1 MFKYNQITQ
10 LISELLY
17 KHDCVI
23 VPNLGGFVAQH
34 YASHFSSGS
43 SLLLPPTKQILFN
56 KNLKHND
63 GLLVSAYADKFLV
76 DYNDAVAQLEDYKA
90 YIVSLLEVKKRFE
103 LAQLGLLYIDSDLE
117 MRFEAKVDVNFLI
130 DSFGFEPV
138 IANEVEQISEPRI
151 LKTSFEDRQ
160 AVSLPIQSKKYNV
173 KKMALLAIGIPLTM
187 VLLVFAANSKPLQ
200 PIVQSSLN
208 PFHTVEKTYVP
219 NQTFNTPSFYLDKI
233 EVEPLISDSN
243 GNANFRLSEDG
254 QVLVA
259 KIDKVEVVTNSVTLA
274 ESNSSIQIDA
284 MYQVVVG
291 CFGVKENAERL
302 INELHDKQIMAA
314 ISGINSN
321 GLYVVS
327 CGGFSEKSNAN
338 QLVSSLKNE
347 FPNAGVMT
355 K

>member
-63 GLLVSAYADKFLV
+63 GLLVSAYADKFLL
-76 DYNDAVAQLEDYKA
+76 DYNDAVSQIEDYKA
-90 YIVSLLEVKKRFE
+90 YVVSLLEVKKRFE

-130 DSFGFEPV
+130 DSFGFEAV

-151 LKTSFEDRQ
+151 LKTTFEDRKAIPFQ
-160 AVSLPIQSKKYNV
+160 NPSKKHSI
-173 KKMALLAIGIPLTM
+173 KKVALLAIGIPLTM
-187 VLLVFAANSKPLQ
+187 ALLVFGANSKPLQ

-208 PFHTVEKTYVP
+208 PFHSVEKTYVP
-219 NQTFNTPSFYLDKI
+219 NSISNPQSFYLDKI
-233 EVEPLISDSN
+233 EVTPLVSDNN
-243 GNANFRLSEDG
+243 GNANFRLSEEG
-254 QVLVA
+254 PVLVA
-259 KIDKVEVVTNSVTLA
+259 KIDKVEVVNSTVNLA

-284 MYQVVVG
+284 TYQVVVG

-327 CGGFSEKSNAN
+327 CGGFNEKLSAN
-338 QLVSSLKNE
+338 QLVSSLKKE
-347 FPNAGVMT
+347 FPNAWVMT

>member
-23 VPNLGGFVAQH
+23 VPNFGGFVAQH

-63 GLLVSAYADKFLV
+63 GLLVSAYADKFLL
-76 DYNDAVAQLEDYKA
+76 DYNDAVLQVEDYKS

-103 LAQLGLLYIDSDLE
+103 LAQLGLLYIDSDQE
-117 MRFEAKVDVNFLI
+117 IRFEAKVDVNFLI
-130 DSFGFEPV
+130 DSYGFESV
-138 IANEVEQISEPRI
+138 IANEVEQIIEPRV
-151 LKTSFEDRQ
+151 LKTTFEDRKIIPLQ
-160 AVSLPIQSKKYNV
+160 NPSKKYSI
-173 KKMALLAIGIPLTM
+173 KKVALLAIGIPLTL

-219 NQTFNTPSFYLDKI
+219 NSIFNASFYLDKI
-233 EVEPLISDSN
+233 EVAPLISDNN
-243 GNANFRLSEDG
+243 GNANFKLNEDG
-254 QVLVA
+254 PVLVA
-259 KIDKVEVVTNSVTLA
+259 KIDKVEVVTNTVNLVESKISV
-274 ESNSSIQIDA
+274 QIDA
-284 MYQVVVG
+284 TYQVVVG
-291 CFGVKENAERL
+291 CFGVKANAERL
-302 INELHDKQIMAA
+302 INELQHKQIVAA
-314 ISGINSN
+314 ISGVNSN

-327 CGGFSEKSNAN
+327 CGGFNEKSNAN
-338 QLVSSLKNE
+338 QLASSLKNE
-347 FPNAGVMT
+347 FPNAWVMT

>member
-23 VPNLGGFVAQH
+23 VPNLGGFVAQQ

-76 DYNDAVAQLEDYKA
+76 DYNDAISQIEDYKS

-103 LAQLGLLYIDSDLE
+103 LAQLGLLYIDSDQE
-117 MRFEAKVDVNFLI
+117 IRFEAKVDVNFLI
-130 DSFGFEPV
+130 DSFGFEAV

-151 LKTSFEDRQ
+151 LKTTFEDSKAIPLQ
-160 AVSLPIQSKKYNV
+160 NPSKKHSI
-173 KKMALLAIGIPLTM
+173 KKVAILAIGIPLTI
-187 VLLVFAANSKPLQ
+187 VLLIFAANSKPLQ

-208 PFHTVEKTYVP
+208 PFHKIEKTYVP
-219 NQTFNTPSFYLDKI
+219 NSTSNSQSFYLDKI
-233 EVEPLISDSN
+233 EVAPLVCDNN

-259 KIDKVEVVTNSVTLA
+259 KIDKVEVVTNTVTLA

-284 MYQVVVG
+284 TYQVVVG
-291 CFGVKENAERL
+291 CFGVKANAERL
-302 INELHDKQIMAA
+302 INELQHKQIVAA
-314 ISGINSN
+314 ISGVNSN

-327 CGGFSEKSNAN
+327 CGGFNEKSNAN

-347 FPNAGVMT
+347 FPNAWVMT

>member
-63 GLLVSAYADKFLV
+63 GLLVSAYADKFLL
-76 DYNDAVAQLEDYKA
+76 DYNDAVSQIEDYKA
-90 YIVSLLEVKKRFE
+90 YVVSLLEVKKRFE

-130 DSFGFEPV
+130 DSFGFEAV

-151 LKTSFEDRQ
+151 LKTTFEDRKAIPLQ
-160 AVSLPIQSKKYNV
+160 NPSKKHSI
-173 KKMALLAIGIPLTM
+173 KKVALLAIGIPLTM
-187 VLLVFAANSKPLQ
+187 VLLVFGANSKPLQ

-208 PFHTVEKTYVP
+208 PFHSVEKTYVP
-219 NQTFNTPSFYLDKI
+219 NSISNPQSFYLDKI
-233 EVEPLISDSN
+233 EVTPLVSDNN
-243 GNANFRLSEDG
+243 GNANFRLSEEG
-254 QVLVA
+254 PVLVA
-259 KIDKVEVVTNSVTLA
+259 KIDKVEVVNSTVNLA

-284 MYQVVVG
+284 TYQVVVG

-327 CGGFSEKSNAN
+327 CGGFNEKLSAN
-338 QLVSSLKNE
+338 QLVSSLKKE
-347 FPNAGVMT
+347 FPNAWVMT

>member
-63 GLLVSAYADKFLV
+63 GLLVSAYADKFLL
-76 DYNDAVAQLEDYKA
+76 DYNDAVSQIEDYKA
-90 YIVSLLEVKKRFE
+90 YVVSLLEVKKRFE

-130 DSFGFEPV
+130 DSFGFEAV

-151 LKTSFEDRQ
+151 LKTTFEDRKAIPLQ
-160 AVSLPIQSKKYNV
+160 NPSKKHSI
-173 KKMALLAIGIPLTM
+173 KKVALLAIGIPLTM
-187 VLLVFAANSKPLQ
+187 ALLVFGANSKPLQ

-208 PFHTVEKTYVP
+208 PFHSVEKTYVP
-219 NQTFNTPSFYLDKI
+219 NSISNPQSFYLDKI
-233 EVEPLISDSN
+233 EVTPLVSDNN
-243 GNANFRLSEDG
+243 GNANFRLSEEG
-254 QVLVA
+254 PVLVA
-259 KIDKVEVVTNSVTLA
+259 KIDKVEVVNSTVNLA

-284 MYQVVVG
+284 TYQVVVG

-327 CGGFSEKSNAN
+327 CGGFNEKLSAN
-338 QLVSSLKNE
+338 QLVSSLKKE
-347 FPNAGVMT
+347 FPNAWVMT